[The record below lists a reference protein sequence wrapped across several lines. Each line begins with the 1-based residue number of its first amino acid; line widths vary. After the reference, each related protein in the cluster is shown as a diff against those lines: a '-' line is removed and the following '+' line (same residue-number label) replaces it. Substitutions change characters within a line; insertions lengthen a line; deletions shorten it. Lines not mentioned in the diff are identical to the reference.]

1 MTLRKLNQR
10 NQITLPQSVIKQLG
24 VHEGDFFYV
33 HYENKRV
40 VLNPVAITEKGETLA
55 TDEWEKLEAHVAE
68 QTKNKEYTEYAN
80 LAEARKHLFK
90 RMKKK

>member
-40 VLNPVAITEKGETLA
+40 ILNPVAITEKGETF
-55 TDEWEKLEAHVAE
+55 TPDEWEKLEAHVSA
-68 QTKNKEYTEYAN
+68 QTKNKEYTEYTN
-80 LAEARKHLFK
+80 LPEAKKHLLK